1 MVESMD
7 DTMDYSLGL
16 KWVISTATIQAM
28 ESVRDTEWS
37 TSKLKQY
44 DPKDMHG
51 RRLHCIALEVC
62 TEVVALSLRA
72 STSLIANWEKFTVVR
87 IYISG
92 RSIHIC
98 KGYFS
103 DDVGEGRWRKPVRAF
118 YLFWAGSILV
128 WWIQS
133 IYRTAC

>member
-1 MVESMD
+1 
-7 DTMDYSLGL
+7 
-16 KWVISTATIQAM
+16 
-28 ESVRDTEWS
+28 
-37 TSKLKQY
+37 
-44 DPKDMHG
+44 MHG

-62 TEVVALSLRA
+62 TEIVALSMRA
-72 STSLIANWEKFTVVR
+72 STLLIANWEKFTAVH
-87 IYISG
+87 IYVSG

-103 DDVGEGRWRKPVRAF
+103 DDVDEGRWRKRVRAF

-128 WWIQS
+128 WWIHG